1 MRETASYISARHILA
16 YLMFAGTLLDFAF
29 WVVYFGG
36 AGLSGETNRQV
47 ISVYESAFP
56 YADILIGFILM
67 VGGIGLIRC
76 KHYGKLCLLIASSMA
91 VYLGIIDITFY
102 IRQGLY
108 LPLSISSI
116 FELFINAACVLGGT
130 AGLLIACRLLRENNK
145 YSSEDKPRTTAEDNH
160 PAYICSLSFLRLY
173 VITMRPYL
181 FFVSGIAGIAGLAL
195 SELTSL
201 ASGIMYAV
209 IFLLSYGFGQA
220 LTDSMQVD
228 TDSLSSPYRPLVQ
241 GKIRRRDVAI
251 VSLGGLFL
259 SGFLLILASWINIV
273 LCTLA
278 IIGLAS
284 YTYIKRRWWAGPF
297 YNAWIVALLCL
308 IGFVSG
314 NGSASESNII
324 SPALLL
330 TVLAVFFAYANFVL
344 TGYYKDI
351 SADRTTGYLTMPVVF
366 GFNISAI
373 VSDIF
378 AITAIISTA
387 LTLYYIYEDIAS
399 LKEILPPLILILAGL
414 TMSITAQ
421 RRLHQVIDEKKA
433 YRAITPVVHSF
444 ILMLS
449 AITTAARPNWT
460 ISIIILYAA
469 FVFTLW
475 LRPMKEQI

>member
-1 MRETASYISARHILA
+1 MRETTSHISVRHILA
-16 YLMFAGTLLDFAF
+16 YLMFAGALLDFAF
-29 WVVYFGG
+29 WVAYFGWTG
-36 AGLSGETNRQV
+36 SSVEMHRQA

-130 AGLLIACRLLRENNK
+130 AGLLIACRSLRENNK
-145 YSSEDKPRTTAEDNH
+145 YSSEKGRAKIAEDNRPTH
-160 PAYICSLSFLRLY
+160 ICSLSFLRLY

-201 ASGIMYAV
+201 ASGIMYSV

-241 GKIRRRDVAI
+241 GKIKRRDVAV
-251 VSLGGLFL
+251 VSLGGLSL
-259 SGFLLILASWINIV
+259 SGIILILASNINII

-284 YTYIKRRWWAGPF
+284 YTYFKRRWWAGPF

-308 IGFVSG
+308 IGYVTGS
-314 NGSASESNII
+314 GSAKGSNNI
-324 SPALLL
+324 SIELLL
-330 TVLAVFFAYANFVL
+330 TLLAVFFGYANFVL
-344 TGYYKDI
+344 TGYYKDV
-351 SADRTTGYLTMPVVF
+351 SADRATGYLTMPVVL
-366 GFNISAI
+366 GFNFSAI
-373 VSDIF
+373 VSDIL
-378 AITAIISTA
+378 AATAVAST
-387 LTLYYIYEDIAS
+387 LMVLYYIFGNAAFFERT
-399 LKEILPPLILILAGL
+399 LPPLILTLAGL
-414 TMSITAQ
+414 TMSIMAQ
-421 RRLHQVIDEKKA
+421 IRVHQVIDEKKA

-460 ISIIILYAA
+460 IPIVMLYAS
-469 FVFTLW
+469 FVITLW